1 MPAAQ
6 ARTSGALPP
15 DELRARVARLR
26 WFHRLDLG
34 HGIVT
39 PGQDDSPRKLRW
51 LHLPEDLN
59 GRTVLDIG
67 AWDGFFSF
75 EAERRGAARVV
86 AVDPACWRE
95 PAWGPDG
102 WGTQRG
108 FNLARIALGSAVED
122 LDTDLLDLRP
132 ERVGSFDLVLLLGV
146 LYHLPDPWPVLE
158 RAAAV
163 TAGTLV
169 IETHGD
175 FLDVRRPALAY
186 YPSDGL
192 DGDPSNWWGPN
203 PPLLRARLRALG
215 FERVELV
222 HRERLPYRALRA
234 GFRAFRRPRFRVSQ
248 GRFVLHAHR

>member
-1 MPAAQ
+1 LRS
-6 ARTSGALPP
+6 ARRSRISTRTCSTSAP
-15 DELRARVARLR
+15 
-26 WFHRLDLG
+26 
-34 HGIVT
+34 
-39 PGQDDSPRKLRW
+39 
-51 LHLPEDLN
+51 
-59 GRTVLDIG
+59 
-67 AWDGFFSF
+67 
-75 EAERRGAARVV
+75 
-86 AVDPACWRE
+86 
-95 PAWGPDG
+95 
-102 WGTQRG
+102 
-108 FNLARIALGSAVED
+108 SAS
-122 LDTDLLDLRP
+122 
-132 ERVGSFDLVLLLGV
+132 GSFDLVLLLGV

-222 HRERLPYRALRA
+222 HHSEWGHAVKPLARVPRAA
-234 GFRAFRRPRFRVSQ
+234 
-248 GRFVLHAHR
+248 